1 MAYTEYTPEYYKT
14 KLYQR
19 EREFKKFEKLDEE
32 DLAELAKRIY
42 HKQEN
47 RSVNSYF
54 HKDKLTNYM
63 ETIKYLTNPQIHME
77 LKTYDERIAYL
88 IMATDPE
95 LNAFKEFLKVDITSS
110 KKINDE
116 KDENTKKSLITQR
129 ESEILGLQSKI
140 REKIGFY
147 DSKLIK
153 YEEVFFYKFIC
164 QRELITDVKK
174 DFISKA
180 LYLVNFVTSFNR
192 ITDERYEELKEK
204 AELWKTITN
213 KDHDLFTSAYN
224 SMNQAE
230 TIGLKSTIE
239 QLVFMV
245 LTADPNLDCLRIYEE
260 ESMIQETK
268 RRCTELFN
276 YFDMNL
282 VELEK
287 LYHARFCPEQ
297 KLSPWTL

>member
-19 EREFKKFEKLDEE
+19 EKEFKKFEKLDEE

-192 ITDERYEELKEK
+192 ITDERYEELKEVMEDFEHFEQIK
-204 AELWKTITN
+204 KQPE
-213 KDHDLFTSAYN
+213 YN
-224 SMNQAE
+224 
-230 TIGLKSTIE
+230 
-239 QLVFMV
+239 
-245 LTADPNLDCLRIYEE
+245 EE
-260 ESMIQETK
+260 IAKYIFS
-268 RRCTELFN
+268 R
-276 YFDMNL
+276 
-282 VELEK
+282 
-287 LYHARFCPEQ
+287 LY
-297 KLSPWTL
+297 